1 MYDPPRETD
10 FPTAEAGSASEQRQ
24 PAIEAVFPTASD
36 GQDSPV
42 ESSPD
47 EEAVALR
54 EAILAHLE
62 TLKLPSW
69 ANGHPAHA
77 LSKENI
83 REIHASQR
91 RELLEHERAALAPKF
106 DQLLQYFA
114 SGRDVKP
121 DVIDPELVPVKS
133 DQYSGDLFR
142 FAALLWSVPVSKGY
156 GRRMRYLVRDRS
168 NGKLIGIFGLTDP
181 VFNLRARDEWIG
193 WSVQERRANLVHVM
207 DAHVVGAVPPYC
219 YILGGKLVTALI
231 GSAEVGEA
239 FVARYGES
247 EGIISKERKAARLAL
262 VTVTSALGRSSLYN
276 RLRLRGRADPS
287 GYSPMLAELV
297 RVGSTEGYGHFH
309 LSEPLF
315 QRLRRLVASRGH
327 GYADAYQFGK
337 GPNWRI
343 RLSRVGL
350 GMLGL
355 DPDLLRHGI
364 AREVYIM
371 PLASNCREF
380 LCGAADDVYL
390 DRPSVKQIGEA
401 ALERWVRPR
410 SARTPEYVAF
420 ERSRILEMII
430 GGDSARA

>member
-1 MYDPPRETD
+1 MYDPPREIELLR
-10 FPTAEAGSASEQRQ
+10 AEADSALEQRQ
-24 PAIEAVFPTASD
+24 PAPDVAFPTAAD
-36 GQDSPV
+36 WQHSPI
-42 ESSPD
+42 EAPPD

-54 EAILAHLE
+54 EAILGHLE
-62 TLKLPSW
+62 RLKLPSW

-77 LSKENI
+77 LSKANI
-83 REIHASQR
+83 RDIHASQR
-91 RELLEHERAALAPKF
+91 RELLGHESVVLAPKF
-106 DQLLQYFA
+106 DHMLQYFA
-114 SGRDVKP
+114 SGQDVKP
-121 DVIDPELVPVKS
+121 DAIDPELVAVKS
-133 DQYSGDLFR
+133 DHSSGDLFR

-207 DAHVVGAVPPYC
+207 DAHVVGAVPPYS
-219 YILGGKLVTALI
+219 YILGGKLVAALI

-239 FVARYGES
+239 FAARYCDS

-276 RLRLRGRADPS
+276 RLRLRGRADQK
-287 GYSPMLAELV
+287 GNSPTLVELA

-315 QRLRRLVASRGH
+315 QRLRQLVASRGH

-364 AREVYIM
+364 AREVYVM

-380 LCGAADDVYL
+380 LCGAADEAYL
-390 DRPSVKQIGEA
+390 DRPSLKQIGEA

-420 ERSRILEMII
+420 ERSWILDMIA
-430 GGDSARA
+430 GGEPA